1 MTDHDLDPLD
11 LLTTG
16 EAARAAGVDPSAVY
30 RAACRGRL
38 RIAAHTRSGTRLYHA
53 RDVAEYR
60 RARLARLARQLRAVA
75 EPRDGD
81 PWDAAQSA
89 ALDLA
94 IAVEERE
101 P

>member
-1 MTDHDLDPLD
+1 MTEHELD

-16 EAARAAGVDPSAVY
+16 EAARAAGVDSSAIY
-30 RAACRGRL
+30 RAACQGRL
-38 RIAAHTRSGTRLYHA
+38 RVAAHTRSGTRLYHA
-53 RDVAEYR
+53 FDVEEYR
-60 RARLARLARQLRAVA
+60 RGRVARLARALRAAA
-75 EPRDGD
+75 EPRAGE

-94 IAVEERE
+94 IAAEESE